1 MYYRNHTSPLLNKSY
16 DLGVEIVKM
25 IKHCPNDWR
34 LSSFYN
40 QITKSGTSV
49 GANIN
54 EAEFAQSPADF
65 ASKMSIALKEA
76 NETRY
81 WLHILRDTDCISS
94 EDFER
99 LKDEC
104 QQVLAML
111 VASLKTVRS
120 GISNG

>member
-1 MYYRNHTSPLLNKSY
+1 MYYRNHSSPLLNKSY

-34 LSSFYN
+34 LSSLYN

-76 NETRY
+76 NETQY
-81 WLHILRDTDCISS
+81 WLELLYESGFINETEFKSIYDDCNRI
-94 EDFER
+94 
-99 LKDEC
+99 
-104 QQVLAML
+104 VATL
-111 VASLKTVRS
+111 VKIIKTKKESLS
-120 GISNG
+120 